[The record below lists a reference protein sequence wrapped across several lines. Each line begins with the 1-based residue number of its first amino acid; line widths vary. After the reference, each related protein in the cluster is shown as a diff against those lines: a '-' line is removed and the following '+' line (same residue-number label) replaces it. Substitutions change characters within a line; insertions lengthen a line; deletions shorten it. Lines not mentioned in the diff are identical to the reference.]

1 VVITLSDH
9 AGASVSQS
17 FECFVQPGQ
26 NDPQHWPLAW
36 NNETSALSMAV
47 GVFYE
52 IYLNALATGGTP
64 PYTFDVPPGS
74 LPDGLD
80 MTSDGHL
87 SGTPTE
93 AGDKTIVITL
103 SDDVGTPPVSQSFT

>member
-1 VVITLSDH
+1 M
-9 AGASVSQS
+9 AMN
-17 FECFVQPGQ
+17 ERPG
-26 NDPQHWPLAW
+26 PLAW

-52 IYLNALATGGTP
+52 IYLNAVATGGTQ
-64 PYTFDVPPGS
+64 PYKFDVPPGS

-93 AGDKTIVITL
+93 AGDKTVVITL
-103 SDDVGTPPVSQSFT
+103 SDHAGASVNQSFTCMVQEE